1 MSVITDTKASFERVL
16 GYGNRMKSLLSR
28 YGVRSTDDVKRVAKD
43 SAFKSELAA
52 LWEEILKAEG
62 GAITL
67 TILLST
73 IACAK
78 GGVGIAAGGG
88 AIGLPLI
95 LILAPAGY
103 FAGQELDSEGYTTK
117 IVDRFES
124 LLKMARN
131 FDSQQYNE
139 MFADTFHKLSAS
151 IQKLD
156 IKRHEYTDRLIER
169 FKRFRGKTGEP
180 SS

>member
-1 MSVITDTKASFERVL
+1 MGIINDTKASFERIR
-16 GYGNRMKSLLSR
+16 GYGNQMKSLLSR

-43 SAFKSELAA
+43 STFKSELAA

-73 IACAK
+73 IAIAM

-88 AIGLPLI
+88 AIGLPL
-95 LILAPAGY
+95 LVILAPVGY
-103 FAGQELDSEGYTTK
+103 FAGQELDSEGYTEAIVSKFTK
-117 IVDRFES
+117 ILQMAQSLDSEHYTGMVADKFKKLLES
-124 LLKMARN
+124 VHELDAERHTYIDGMIG
-131 FDSQQYNE
+131 
-139 MFADTFHKLSAS
+139 MFK
-151 IQKLD
+151 K
-156 IKRHEYTDRLIER
+156 
-169 FKRFRGKTGEP
+169 FRGKTGEA